1 MILNQRFLGLTLF
14 SFFLFF
20 QIQAQTTVTFDDQGY
35 SSSQDI
41 TASLAAGING
51 FKFVFNTNNP
61 NPSSGDI
68 TYDANDGEGGTG
80 GIIPEFTAG
89 QTITISKSDNS
100 AFQFDSFWAQGAF
113 DTNAGV
119 KIEGF
124 NGGAST
130 GSQTIGPLRFGNGV
144 TTNLNSSFDNVTSVV
159 LTDEGSSFGFD
170 AIFDSFVFSAA
181 IASNTAPTASS
192 FTASNGPFENLVY
205 TFSTSDFGYND
216 GDGDPLNNLLIESAP
231 GSGTLFVDSNGNNLL
246 DGGEVL
252 SASSTVSKA
261 NLDAGRLKYL
271 QNGSTNTSFQF
282 EVNDGTDNSTGNYI
296 ATLNLLPVPTVTIG
310 VSPTSRLE
318 SLTTAN
324 VVTAT
329 LSNIYGAN
337 TTINF
342 SFSGTAVGSSVD
354 YSISSNTI
362 VIPAGN
368 NSGTINLNNVPDG
381 LFEGNETVIIDIVSV
396 TNGTESG
403 TQQITY
409 TIIDDD
415 SQPTATLE
423 VLGVYNPIA
432 DESGGQAYVR
442 ANLDAVAGVA
452 VSVPLIFSGTAT
464 GGGTDY
470 SITGSTITLVPGETM
485 DSIRVTSLFDGI
497 EEGDETIIIDMGT
510 PTNAIKGTPDQVTIT
525 INDEDAAVPSGYSVS
540 IDQDPI
546 SPINESAVSF
556 TFAGAEL
563 GSTYNFTFSSS
574 GGGSPVSGSGTIVTS
589 TDQITGIDLSG
600 LGAGTITLSATLTDP
615 FGNVGAAAI
624 DTKIKNS
631 ITGVSVDD
639 PTVTEGDAGS
649 RNLTFTVSL
658 SQAAP
663 AGGATVD
670 FATSDGTAI
679 AGSDYTATSGTLSFA
694 AGETSKTVDVTV
706 IGDETVELDET
717 LTLTLS
723 NPTGTAVVIADGS
736 GIGTITNDDQ
746 AAVTIADVTVDEN
759 SGTATLTLTLDNA
772 VDGGFSVEAS
782 TADGTATTAD
792 GDYTAVIGQALT
804 FAGTAGETE
813 TFSITLGAD
822 TKVEVDETVSI
833 SMSNLVPVTV
843 DPADVNITDGAT
855 LTINN
860 DDQATL
866 TIADVSGNEDDGDI
880 TVTVTLD
887 NAVDGGFDVDLSTA
901 DGTATT
907 ANSDYTAVSGQ
918 TLSFAGTAG
927 ETQTFTVTPT
937 VDTKPEPNETV
948 IIGMSNVIA
957 GTVSSG
963 DIDITDGA
971 TVTIINDDDAFFSVN
986 DPSVGEGNAG
996 TSTLQ
1001 FIVSLSAPAPAGGAT
1016 VDYATSDGT
1025 AIAGSDYTAASGT
1038 LSFAAGETSKTIDIS
1053 VNGDT
1058 EIEKSETLTLTLS
1071 NPTGS
1076 AVSIGD
1082 GVGTGLIFNDD
1093 FKKATRIYW
1102 ANGESIQTAKL
1113 DGSDIQTVYTGSA
1126 ISVRLDEDIEKIY
1139 FNALNGDV
1147 FRADLD
1153 GSNVE
1158 TVVSGASANGIAL
1171 DLENNKIYWTQFSAN
1186 KIRRSDLDGSNQ
1198 EDVISTTQNP
1208 FDVWVDNFNNK
1219 VYWGLYNGSRFL
1231 RSNFDGTNQEDV
1243 IFTEL
1248 NQPWAIQVDA
1258 LNSKI
1263 YFTDRDDLS
1272 RSDLDGSNIE
1282 TLTSEGVPQGL
1293 DIDQEA
1299 GRLFYGGP
1307 LIGIRIADLDGSN
1320 DSEIIPSGAA
1330 GNVWAIAI
1338 STEIIDV
1345 SVSINDPSVV
1355 EGNSGNTSLSFTISL
1370 DNPAPVGGAT
1380 VDYATSNGTAI
1391 AGSDYT
1397 ATSGTLTFAEG
1408 ETSKTVDITVI
1419 GDEIVELDETLTL
1432 TLSNPTGT
1440 GVLIGDGTGTGTI
1453 TNDDQATV
1461 TIANV
1466 QVSESDGNA
1475 TISAT
1480 LDNAVQGGFTVDVFT
1495 SDGTATT
1502 ADSDYNSVITTLTFA
1517 GTAGEIQTFDIPI
1530 IDDQKVEVD
1539 ETVSISMS
1547 NLAGTSSPIDI
1558 SDDATLTISNDD
1570 LAILTI
1576 DDVSGKEDD
1585 GAITVTVSLSNS
1597 VAGGF
1602 TVNVSTTDGTATTAD
1617 SDYTSI
1623 AAQTLTFVG
1632 VANET
1637 QTFTI
1642 TPTAD
1647 ATPESDETVIISMS
1661 GLVLAVPAG
1670 SFDVSDE
1677 ATVTILNDD
1686 VDAPSTPDLAA
1697 TSDSGGSDSDNIT
1710 NDLTPTFTGTALVN
1724 STVTVISD
1732 LDGILG
1738 TTIVDGSGNWS
1749 FTATGNVSTG
1759 VHSITATATD
1769 FANNVSPVSGALSVT
1784 FDTQAP
1790 TPILIGGIVL
1800 QLDNNGLTPSITPT
1814 DFLNVQITD
1823 DFSALEDILLSLDKT
1838 SFDCSNI
1845 GNNTVTVTATDEAG
1859 NSDFATSNVEVRDVI
1874 DPTILAKSS
1883 ITLNVDAFGTVDL
1896 NVGMVDEGSFDN
1908 CGIQSQVFSKS
1919 TFDRND
1925 EGVNTITYT
1934 VTDVNGNPAQ
1944 VNVQVT
1950 IVVVPKVLNIVTD
1963 SGQSKV
1969 YGDADPVFT
1978 FTASGFEAG
1987 DDESI
1992 FTGALSR
1999 VSGENV
2005 GTYAI
2010 NLGTLDAGPN
2020 YTINFTPA
2028 NFEINAATLTITAD
2042 AGQSKVYGEADP
2054 IFTYQAAGFENGDNE
2069 NILTGVLSRVAGE
2082 SVGNYTINQGTLD
2095 AGSNYTINYT
2105 AAEFEITPAT
2115 LNITADAGQSKVYG
2129 NTDPV
2134 FSYQAMG
2141 FENGDDEGI
2150 LTGSLSRVAGENV
2163 GNYTINQGTLDAGS
2177 NYTINYTAAEFEITL
2192 ATLNITADSGKTK
2205 IYGDSDP
2212 VFTYQV
2218 SGYQNG
2224 DDESIFNGALARIA
2238 GENVGTYL
2246 INLGTLDAGPNY
2258 TIDFTGADFTITT
2271 RTLNITA
2278 NPNQVKVFGSA
2289 DPVFTY
2295 IASNFG
2301 NGDNT
2306 SILTGTLSRVAGEDV
2321 GMYAITLGTLEAG
2334 SNYAINFTS
2343 SDFEIAEKVLNVVAD
2358 AGQSKVFGTA
2368 DPVFTYE
2375 VTGFEA
2381 GDDETILTGALAR
2394 ASGENVGTYPINL
2407 GSLDAGINYA
2417 INYTGADFEITPA
2430 AITGITF
2437 NDGSFVFD
2445 GTEKSIEISGTLP
2458 AGTSVTYANNTRTDV
2473 GTQEATATITGS
2485 NFNDLVLTAD
2495 LTITPADITGI
2506 TFNDGSFV
2514 FDGTE
2519 KTLVISG
2526 TLPAGTSVTYANN
2539 SRTDVGTQ
2547 EATAT
2552 ITGSNYNTL
2561 VLTAD
2566 LTITPADISAIT
2578 FNDGEFVFDGTEK
2591 SIEISGTLPAG
2602 TSVTYANNTR
2612 TDVGTQEATATITGS
2627 NFNELILTA
2636 GLTITP
2642 AELTVTADIG
2652 QIKLFGETDPA
2663 LTFTATGYGEGDDE
2677 TVFTGTLVREQGEA
2691 V

>member
-1 MILNQRFLGLTLF
+1 M
-14 SFFLFF
+14 
-20 QIQAQTTVTFDDQGY
+20 
-35 SSSQDI
+35 
-41 TASLAAGING
+41 
-51 FKFVFNTNNP
+51 
-61 NPSSGDI
+61 
-68 TYDANDGEGGTG
+68 E
-80 GIIPEFTAG
+80 
-89 QTITISKSDNS
+89 
-100 AFQFDSFWAQGAF
+100 
-113 DTNAGV
+113 
-119 KIEGF
+119 
-124 NGGAST
+124 
-130 GSQTIGPLRFGNGV
+130 
-144 TTNLNSSFDNVTSVV
+144 
-159 LTDEGSSFGFD
+159 
-170 AIFDSFVFSAA
+170 
-181 IASNTAPTASS
+181 
-192 FTASNGPFENLVY
+192 
-205 TFSTSDFGYND
+205 
-216 GDGDPLNNLLIESAP
+216 
-231 GSGTLFVDSNGNNLL
+231 
-246 DGGEVL
+246 
-252 SASSTVSKA
+252 
-261 NLDAGRLKYL
+261 
-271 QNGSTNTSFQF
+271 
-282 EVNDGTDNSTGNYI
+282 
-296 ATLNLLPVPTVTIG
+296 
-310 VSPTSRLE
+310 
-318 SLTTAN
+318 
-324 VVTAT
+324 
-329 LSNIYGAN
+329 
-337 TTINF
+337 
-342 SFSGTAVGSSVD
+342 
-354 YSISSNTI
+354 
-362 VIPAGN
+362 
-368 NSGTINLNNVPDG
+368 
-381 LFEGNETVIIDIVSV
+381 
-396 TNGTESG
+396 
-403 TQQITY
+403 
-409 TIIDDD
+409 
-415 SQPTATLE
+415 
-423 VLGVYNPIA
+423 
-432 DESGGQAYVR
+432 
-442 ANLDAVAGVA
+442 
-452 VSVPLIFSGTAT
+452 
-464 GGGTDY
+464 
-470 SITGSTITLVPGETM
+470 
-485 DSIRVTSLFDGI
+485 
-497 EEGDETIIIDMGT
+497 
-510 PTNAIKGTPDQVTIT
+510 
-525 INDEDAAVPSGYSVS
+525 
-540 IDQDPI
+540 
-546 SPINESAVSF
+546 
-556 TFAGAEL
+556 
-563 GSTYNFTFSSS
+563 
-574 GGGSPVSGSGTIVTS
+574 
-589 TDQITGIDLSG
+589 
-600 LGAGTITLSATLTDP
+600 
-615 FGNVGAAAI
+615 
-624 DTKIKNS
+624 
-631 ITGVSVDD
+631 
-639 PTVTEGDAGS
+639 
-649 RNLTFTVSL
+649 
-658 SQAAP
+658 
-663 AGGATVD
+663 
-670 FATSDGTAI
+670 
-679 AGSDYTATSGTLSFA
+679 
-694 AGETSKTVDVTV
+694 
-706 IGDETVELDET
+706 
-717 LTLTLS
+717 
-723 NPTGTAVVIADGS
+723 
-736 GIGTITNDDQ
+736 

-792 GDYTAVIGQALT
+792 SDYISVTGQTLT
-804 FAGTAGETE
+804 FVGTAGETE

-833 SMSNLVPVTV
+833 SLSNLVPVTV
-843 DPADVNITDGAT
+843 DPADLNITDGAT

-887 NAVDGGFDVDLSTA
+887 NAVDGGFDVDVSTA

-907 ANSDYTAVSGQ
+907 ANSDYTAVTGQ

-927 ETQTFTVTPT
+927 EIQTFTVTPT
-937 VDTKPEPNETV
+937 ADANPEPNETV
-948 IIGMSNVIA
+948 IISMSNVVS
-957 GTVSSG
+957 GTVASG

-986 DPSVGEGNAG
+986 DPSVAEGNAG

-1001 FIVSLSAPAPAGGAT
+1001 FTVSLSAPAPVGGAT
-1016 VDYATSDGT
+1016 VDFASSDGT

-1076 AVSIGD
+1076 AVSIGK

-1355 EGNSGNTSLSFTISL
+1355 EGNLGNTSLSFTISL
-1370 DNPAPVGGAT
+1370 DNPTPVGGAT

-1576 DDVSGKEDD
+1576 NDVSGKEDN

-1647 ATPESDETVIISMS
+1647 ATPEPDETVIVSMS
-1661 GLVLAVPAG
+1661 GLVSAVPAG

-1710 NDLTPTFTGTALVN
+1710 NDLTPTFTGTALAN

-1800 QLDNNGLTPSITPT
+1800 QLDNNGLTPSITPA

-1823 DFSALEDILLSLDKT
+1823 DFSASEDILLSLDKT

-1859 NSDFATSNVEVRDVI
+1859 NSDFATSSVEVQDVV

-1969 YGDADPVFT
+1969 YGDPDPVFT

-2028 NFEINAATLTITAD
+2028 NFEINATTLTITAD

-2082 SVGNYTINQGTLD
+2082 NVGNYTINQGTLD

-2150 LTGSLSRVAGENV
+2150 LTGALSRVNGENV
-2163 GNYTINQGTLDAGS
+2163 GTYAINLGTLSAGDNYTINFTGADFVITEKTLILTVDAGQSKVYGDADPAFTYQATGFENGDDVGVLTGVLERAPGENVGIYTINQGTLDAGS
-2177 NYTINYTAAEFEITL
+2177 NYMIN
-2192 ATLNITADSGKTK
+2192 
-2205 IYGDSDP
+2205 
-2212 VFTYQV
+2212 
-2218 SGYQNG
+2218 
-2224 DDESIFNGALARIA
+2224 
-2238 GENVGTYL
+2238 
-2246 INLGTLDAGPNY
+2246 
-2258 TIDFTGADFTITT
+2258 FTGADFTITT
-2271 RTLNITA
+2271 RTLNVTA

-2334 SNYAINFTS
+2334 SNYVINFTS
-2343 SDFEIAEKVLNVVAD
+2343 ADFEIAEKVLNVVAD

-2417 INYTGADFEITPA
+2417 INYTDADFEITPA

-2445 GTEKSIEISGTLP
+2445 GTEKTLVISGTLP
-2458 AGTSVTYANNTRTDV
+2458 AGTSVAYANNTRTNV
-2473 GTQEATATITGS
+2473 GTQEARATITGS

-2519 KTLVISG
+2519 KALVISG

-2539 SRTDVGTQ
+2539 TRTNVGTQ
-2547 EATAT
+2547 EAMAT
-2552 ITGSNYNTL
+2552 ITGSNYNDL

-2566 LTITPADISAIT
+2566 LTITPVDISGIT

-2591 SIEISGTLPAG
+2591 TLVISGTLPEG
-2602 TSVTYANNTR
+2602 TSVSYTNNTR

-2642 AELTVTADIG
+2642 AELTVTADEG
-2652 QIKLFGETDPA
+2652 QSKLFGETDPV
-2663 LTFTATGYGEGDDE
+2663 LIFTATGYGEGDDE
-2677 TVFTGTLVREQGEA
+2677 SIFTGALGREAGEA
-2691 V
+2691 VGFYAINQGSLDAGVNYTINFTGADFEIITNDSDGDGVPDDVELADGTDPNDPDDFRDSDGDGVPDQVEEDAGTDPNDSSDYPDTDEDGVPDYVEDREGSNPNNGSDFLDSDGDGVPDYVQDRSIVEFVSQSVTVAWGTPAAEVPLAEEVVGITGLGEFINLAVSWNLTGFNPLIVGTNNFRGTVTLAEGLFNTYELEPIVSITVEPKPAPQDLSLSANSFIAIPDVFFQEIGFFTVVDPSDDVHEITLIDGAADNQYFEIIDGILFWSSAEQVSGRTQFTIRVRVADRAGNTLDKEFQIERQRTPLDQLDIPNTFTPNNDGVNDTWGVPALRYYEGVQIQIIEVGSGNRVFYTEDPDVRWDGRVNGKEPVVTAYLWVITVVETGEVRRGMLNLLKQ